1 MMRMHQII
9 DESNISGFQLYCD
22 MDGVLV
28 DFIRGARDL
37 MNDQS
42 LKQTID
48 PTKKQELWKIHG
60 AMSHQEATD
69 WWGNLEWAPG
79 GKELWNYIRR
89 FNPGILSSPG
99 KSLISAVEQG
109 KMHWIKTHL
118 TPIPKPIIFA
128 NNKYQHAT
136 NFNILIDDR
145 TKNTIPW
152 EEAGG
157 PSILHIFGESESTI
171 KELQERFG
179 FPK

>member
-1 MMRMHQII
+1 MIRMNQII
-9 DESNISGFQLYCD
+9 DESTITGFQIYCD

-28 DFIRGARDL
+28 DFVKGARDL

-42 LKQTID
+42 LEMNDKI
-48 PTKKQELWKIHG
+48 KKRELWKIHG
-60 AMSHQEATD
+60 SMEHQEAID

-89 FNPGILSSPG
+89 FNPGILSAPG
-99 KSLISAVEQG
+99 KSLKNDVEQG

-136 NFNILIDDR
+136 NFNILIDDMI
-145 TKNTIPW
+145 KNTIPW

-157 PSILHIFGESESTI
+157 ASILHVFGESKSTI